1 MLYRAQP
8 SIESERSGDE
18 MGMAEKEEQPSIESE
33 RSGDEMGMAKK
44 EACLQKQILPVYV
57 LFNIRKEGNRI

>member
-1 MLYRAQP
+1 
-8 SIESERSGDE
+8 
-18 MGMAEKEEQPSIESE
+18 MGMAKKEEQPSIESE

-44 EACLQKQILPVYV
+44 EEQPSIESEQSGDEMGMAEKQILPVYV

>member
-33 RSGDEMGMAKK
+33 RSGDEMGMAEKPAL
-44 EACLQKQILPVYV
+44 EACLQKQVCKYC
-57 LFNIRKEGNRI
+57 

>member
-44 EACLQKQILPVYV
+44 PALEAC
-57 LFNIRKEGNRI
+57 